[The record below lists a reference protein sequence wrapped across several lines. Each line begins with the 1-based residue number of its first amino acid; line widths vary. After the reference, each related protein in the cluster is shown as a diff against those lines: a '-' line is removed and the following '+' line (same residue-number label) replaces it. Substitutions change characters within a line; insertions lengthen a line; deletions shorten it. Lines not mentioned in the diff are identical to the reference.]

1 MTVLVFYDIIENST
15 FLHIKKLS
23 CLEFSKLTERCFMVK
38 KVKIFSLL
46 LFVFIFFFSCS
57 KSVEVTNLSFNIPSN
72 FSRAIVDDDSDDW
85 TLKIILSGDISL
97 EKEVSISLDDSP
109 KEIVFENLEVDKQIT
124 IDAKIFKGEELFYKA
139 EKTQSITLSSGD
151 NFVNI
156 HFIRETSSIDIDISS
171 EIPLIIEGFE
181 NINDEITIPYMKE
194 CKISLNTEKD
204 FDSYKWTLNG
214 NELDEF
220 TEKEINFM
228 PAENDYVEPEKTNV
242 LVCVFSDENGNYFS
256 EIKFNLNVENE

>member
-1 MTVLVFYDIIENST
+1 
-15 FLHIKKLS
+15 
-23 CLEFSKLTERCFMVK
+23 MVK

-124 IDAKIFKGEELFYKA
+124 IDAKIFKGKELFYKA

-156 HFIRETSSIDIDISS
+156 HFIRETSSIGIDISS

-181 NINDEITIPYMKE
+181 NTQGEITIPYMKE

-214 NELDEF
+214 KELDF
-220 TEKEINFM
+220 SEKEISFV
-228 PAENDYVEPEKTNV
+228 PAENDDVKPEKINV
-242 LVCVFSDENGNYFS
+242 LVCVFRDENGDYSS